1 MIRRLYD
8 WTLAKAAHPLAERWL
23 AGLSFA
29 ESSVFPIPPDVV
41 LIPMCLARPRR
52 AWRFAAICTIASV
65 LGALLGYAIGALLF
79 DTVGRWVLD
88 LYGAQEQFAAVR
100 DRFVANGWLWVLVAG
115 FTPLPFKVVTI
126 AAGATGLPLSVLIG
140 AAAIS
145 RAGRFFLVAGLL
157 RWLGEPARVFL
168 ERHFGVVTIAV
179 AIVGIAG
186 FLAIRYLV

>member
-23 AGLSFA
+23 ALLSFL
-29 ESSVFPIPPDVV
+29 ESSVFPIPPDIV

-65 LGALLGYAIGALLF
+65 LGAVLGYAIGALLF
-79 DTVGRWVLD
+79 DTIGRWVLD
-88 LYGAQEQFAAVR
+88 LYGAQAQFAAVR
-100 DRFVANGWLWVLVAG
+100 ERFVASGWLWVLVAG
-115 FTPLPFKVVTI
+115 FTPLPFKLVTI
-126 AAGATGLPLSVLIG
+126 AAGATGLPLPVLIG

-168 ERHFGVVTIAV
+168 ERHFGLATIAV
-179 AIVGIAG
+179 AIVGMAG
-186 FLAIRYLV
+186 FVAIRYVL